1 MCRRGVGRA
10 KQAWGLLHTR
20 GGANP
25 PGLKAFSLPHRPVF
39 PLATVSCLVLFVL
52 PLYCYFVAGLLQAEA
67 HTLSSHRKERWVCS
81 RTWGWKVG
89 PGTADTTL
97 LLGAWLKRER
107 EGYLQRSPAGLV
119 RGAGVTTLEKEAVC
133 FLEKGPHDKGAGPH
147 PCTLR
152 LDGPSSQPSLTAA
165 HA

>member
-10 KQAWGLLHTR
+10 KQAWGLLHTG
-20 GGANP
+20 GGASP

-67 HTLSSHRKERWVCS
+67 HTLSSHRKEQWVCS

-97 LLGAWLKRER
+97 LPGTWLKRER
-107 EGYLQRSPAGLV
+107 EGQIPKEPSGACERGWRDHAGERSYVLLG
-119 RGAGVTTLEKEAVC
+119 E
-133 FLEKGPHDKGAGPH
+133 
-147 PCTLR
+147 
-152 LDGPSSQPSLTAA
+152 GPS
-165 HA
+165 